1 MESSSARSGRG
12 FGPDQGPLD
21 AVAAAFGWLL
31 EGPDPIAV
39 EGHEF
44 AGLPDRAVPLGELR
58 ELLLDPT
65 CRPATRDVVWAH
77 LVARARREGGAW
89 TIGCV
94 GVALPAL
101 LRIAATL
108 TARFAGD
115 PRDVHAATLTGFLAA
130 LAEVDL
136 ERPRIMLR
144 LRWAAYRAGHAA
156 LREALDAPTPIGDDH
171 PAPPVLRGRG
181 RSSRSGARPRG
192 RRRRADRGRGRV
204 DRCHPLDGDR

>member
-1 MESSSARSGRG
+1 MGSSSTRSGRG

-21 AVAAAFGWLL
+21 AVAAAFGWLA
-31 EGPDPIAV
+31 EGPDPLAV
-39 EGHEF
+39 DGRDF

-58 ELLLDPT
+58 ERLLDHGCT
-65 CRPATRDVVWAH
+65 AQTRDAVCAD
-77 LVARARREGGAW
+77 LVARSRREGGAW

-115 PRDVHAATLTGFLAA
+115 PRDVHAAILTGFLAA
-130 LAEVDL
+130 LAEVGLD
-136 ERPRIMLR
+136 RPRIMLR

-156 LREALDAPTPIGDDH
+156 LREALDAPTPIGDDQPAAAPVSAARAGH
-171 PAPPVLRGRG
+171 PDLVLARAVADGVLTADEAELI
-181 RSSRSGARPRG
+181 GATRW
-192 RRRRADRGRGRV
+192 D
-204 DRCHPLDGDR
+204 